1 MKALLLYLLLLK
13 ATVSTFSGLAS
24 LPLLRNDLVLHRH
37 LLTDR
42 QLDTAIVV
50 TRTTPGPVGVYV
62 VSVGYFADGLA
73 GACAGWL
80 AMITPALLILP
91 LLHFAGRKAEHPR
104 VKGTIR
110 AVVMASAGL
119 LWAAAIPLA
128 HETATDPL
136 TIGIILLSLAALLTR
151 KVESLWVILA
161 SGLLEITAAS
171 LHLAGGAARSTALL
185 H

>member
-1 MKALLLYLLLLK
+1 MKAIMLYLLLLK

-37 LLTDR
+37 LITDN
-42 QLDTAIVV
+42 QLNTAVVV

-104 VKGTIR
+104 VKGIIR

-119 LWAAAIPLA
+119 LWASAIPLA
-128 HETATDPL
+128 REIATDPL
-136 TIGIILLSLAALLTR
+136 TIGIIGLSLAVLLTR

-161 SGLLEITAAS
+161 SGLLELTAVAF
-171 LHLAGGAARSTALL
+171 HLAGGTAQNTALL